1 MYLPLKI
8 LIQPLVALLIPIF
21 HPFYVSVIEI
31 RHNETTAAVEIS
43 VRIFTEDLEQTLRK
57 QTNSNIDLVYPKNK
71 SVADKLVNDYI
82 RKKIQ
87 LTINGKPCDMQYIGY
102 EIQKESIW
110 CYFEVPGITQ
120 MKTVDANCTLLYEFV
135 NMQTNIFHVIKGKT
149 EQSKKLDYP
158 ASHLQFSW

>member
-1 MYLPLKI
+1 MYIPLKI
-8 LIQPLVALLIPIF
+8 LIQPLLALWIGFF

-31 RHNETTAAVEIS
+31 RHNEAAATAEIS

-57 QTNSNIDLVYPKNK
+57 QTNGPVDLVYPKQK
-71 SVADKLVNDYI
+71 SQADKLVNEYI

-87 LTINGKPCDMQYIGY
+87 LTINGKPCEMKYIGY

-110 CYFEVPGITQ
+110 CYFEVAGIAQ

-135 NMQTNIFHVIKGKT
+135 NMQTNIFHVIRGKN

-158 ASHLQFSW
+158 ASRLQFSW

>member
-1 MYLPLKI
+1 MYIPLKI
-8 LIQPLVALLIPIF
+8 LIQPLLALWIGFF

-31 RHNETTAAVEIS
+31 RHNETAATAEIS

-57 QTNSNIDLVYPKNK
+57 QTNGPVDLVYPKQK
-71 SVADKLVNDYI
+71 VQADKLVNDYI

-87 LTINGKPCDMQYIGY
+87 LSINGKPSEMQYLGY

-110 CYFEVPGITQ
+110 CYFEVPGISQ
-120 MKTVDANCTLLYEFV
+120 MKTLDANCTLLYEFV

-158 ASHLQFSW
+158 ASHLQFTW